1 MIDGFYICQAILILL
16 YIYIYTYIYY
26 ICISYYIILYI
37 LLYILLYIIIII
49 VIYYIYIYILAHR
62 TPRIGSLEPSG
73 FAALRVESQLW
84 FGSTEQ
90 GGTLVLVSS
99 SRNSLARYVEHS
111 NGKIHHFY
119 WEIPLFLWP
128 FSIAF
133 CMFTRG
139 YRHRSYYINCNLWYM
154 NMIV

>member
-16 YIYIYTYIYY
+16 YIYIHIYIIYVYHIILYYIYY
-26 ICISYYIILYI
+26 YIYYYI
-37 LLYILLYIIIII
+37 LLLLLLYI
-49 VIYYIYIYILAHR
+49 IYIYILAHR

-119 WEIPLFLWP
+119 WENPLFLWP